1 MSILKNFIC
10 IIPARAGSKGIKN
23 KNLVKIK
30 NKPLI
35 QYTIDVAKKLGKHCE
50 IVVSTDSLKI
60 KKICIKNKLEFYGLR
75 PKRLSNDTAL
85 TRDVVMY
92 EVKRIEKILNKKFFG
107 ILLLQPTCPIRDYK
121 KLMKSMR
128 ILKNEKFNSVVSIAD
143 VGATHPFRMKKIIN
157 GYLKNFMNFKEEN
170 MMPRQN
176 LPKVFIRSGSFYLIK
191 RNYFFKKKSLVGD
204 KCYGYKLDGLETTNI
219 DSPNDLIFI
228 KSMLNKNKIII

>member
-10 IIPARAGSKGIKN
+10 IIPARAGSKGVKN

-35 QYTIDVAKKLGKHCE
+35 QYTIDVAKKLSKHCE

-60 KKICIKNKLEFYGLR
+60 KKICIKNKLDFYGLR

-107 ILLLQPTCPIRDYK
+107 ILLLQPTCPIRDFK

-128 ILKNEKFNSVVSIAD
+128 ILKNEKFPYKEPVDSAHPLKEAITILQNEKKDLKEKASNSNMQYIVELRAKESYEKMHDILKEQIATYEKLLD
-143 VGATHPFRMKKIIN
+143 QKDKSLKDKDKIIE
-157 GYLKNFMNFKEEN
+157 LLEN
-170 MMPRQN
+170 N
-176 LPKVFIRSGSFYLIK
+176 SK
-191 RNYFFKKKSLVGD
+191 
-204 KCYGYKLDGLETTNI
+204 
-219 DSPNDLIFI
+219 
-228 KSMLNKNKIII
+228 